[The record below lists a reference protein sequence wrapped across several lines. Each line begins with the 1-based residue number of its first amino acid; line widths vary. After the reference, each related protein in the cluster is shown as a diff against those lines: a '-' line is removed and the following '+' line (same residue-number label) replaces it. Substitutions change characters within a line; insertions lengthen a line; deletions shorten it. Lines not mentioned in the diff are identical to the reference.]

1 MVVDTPAI
9 APRLHR
15 TYQRQAEVLVV
26 ITEAAEP
33 LRMAAEVVGLRTAEA
48 EAVLMV
54 VAVVAVVRTVEVAED
69 TAKQLYKPPRAQ
81 RGLTR
86 IAWN

>member
-1 MVVDTPAI
+1 MAV
-9 APRLHR
+9 
-15 TYQRQAEVLVV
+15 E
-26 ITEAAEP
+26 EA
-33 LRMAAEVVGLRTAEA
+33 GLRTAEEA

-54 VAVVAVVRTVEVAED
+54 VAVAAVVRTVVEAED

-86 IAWN
+86 